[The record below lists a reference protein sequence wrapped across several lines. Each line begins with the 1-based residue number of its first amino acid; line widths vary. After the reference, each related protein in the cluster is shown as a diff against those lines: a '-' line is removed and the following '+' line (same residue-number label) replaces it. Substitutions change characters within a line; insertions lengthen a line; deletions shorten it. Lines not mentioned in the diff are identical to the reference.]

1 MSCPFQSSRK
11 RLVIYYFVS
20 IVTTL
25 IVALIGLF
33 TKNVF
38 SYLSMLLMLTYFIL
52 AASCTVYCLQRLPNS
67 GLSQQIRSLIWRRH
81 LFWTMFFTVSNMYPL
96 YATICS
102 ALNKINDEKIV
113 TYNTTFEKVVYWIY
127 ITQGVWVFA
136 HMVIE
141 PNFYLQIWEHATG
154 RTSEKHKLCPMML
167 CVS

>member
-1 MSCPFQSSRK
+1 
-11 RLVIYYFVS
+11 
-20 IVTTL
+20 
-25 IVALIGLF
+25 
-33 TKNVF
+33 
-38 SYLSMLLMLTYFIL
+38 
-52 AASCTVYCLQRLPNS
+52 
-67 GLSQQIRSLIWRRH
+67 
-81 LFWTMFFTVSNMYPL
+81 MFFTVSNMYPL